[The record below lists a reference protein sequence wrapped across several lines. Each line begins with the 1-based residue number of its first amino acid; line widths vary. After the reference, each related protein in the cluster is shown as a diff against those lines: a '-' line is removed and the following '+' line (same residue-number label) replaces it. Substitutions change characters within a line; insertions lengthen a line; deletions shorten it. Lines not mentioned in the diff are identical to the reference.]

1 LHHKRP
7 NTHIDL
13 SWYKMRGYENRRRRT
28 RQRGM
33 ASSEVGSEN
42 AYKRLK
48 AAWRTLRLDK

>member
-13 SWYKMRGYENRRRRT
+13 SWYKMRVYENRRRRT